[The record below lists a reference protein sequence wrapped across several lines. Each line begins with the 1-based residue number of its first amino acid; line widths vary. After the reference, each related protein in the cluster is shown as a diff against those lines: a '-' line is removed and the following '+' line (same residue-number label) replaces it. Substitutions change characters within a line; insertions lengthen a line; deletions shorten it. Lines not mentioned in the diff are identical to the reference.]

1 MLPCTQILKQNNFF
15 HIPLI
20 LYTMLTR
27 PLKYDCG
34 EFVYKILELLS
45 NAILEL
51 LSNAIY
57 LLSIIN

>member
-1 MLPCTQILKQNNFF
+1 
-15 HIPLI
+15 
-20 LYTMLTR
+20 MLTR

-45 NAILEL
+45 NAI
-51 LSNAIY
+51 Y

>member
-45 NAILEL
+45 NAI
-51 LSNAIY
+51 Y